1 LKPTVIATFNLKTLN
16 LKSNHHTLFAGP
28 SIIQPESE
36 MKDMSSAGLEGL
48 SAMLQ
53 KSTLSPSGP
62 SFEGRGLKLNDEN
75 DANIVVNEMA
85 KFKNTLDVLNLAGNT
100 LGVDACKAIGKELES
115 HPEFKYALWKDM
127 FTGRMKE
134 EIPQALRFLGVGLV
148 LAKAR
153 LVELDLSDNAFGPI
167 GIGGLVTLLKSD
179 PCFSLQILRL
189 NNNGLGISGGKLLA
203 KSLLECYES
212 SGKQLALKIFI
223 AGRNRLEND
232 GTKALAQVFQ
242 TMGTLQEIAMPQN
255 GIYAP
260 GHKALGE
267 ALLKCPELRVLN
279 LNDNCLARQ
288 GAVHIAEA
296 LPTLTELKS
305 VNFGDCLLKSDGAML
320 VAKALQSNQKLE
332 EVIFSFDE
340 IHSRA
345 LSDICN
351 SMRGKVNLKSLDL
364 EGNLFG
370 RTGKNILSNFPDVPI
385 ILGGGGDDD
394 DEDDDDE
401 EEEESEEEDEEEG
414 QIEEERESDSAEENS
429 NVNESIRIEDS
440 PAKEVSIDQFLQD
453 PSTRRFQL
461 LGKERY
467 TKTKRY
473 IEGLSDADMIT
484 KGVEILM
491 SVSSSAASNDE
502 KIKSDALEICMLL
515 YTRLFDWAKLK
526 DSVSLLDNSL
536 LVNLQLIKAEDNNKY
551 KPVLWNIEGC
561 YIALEK
567 ICNQNMLPEA
577 TKDILKVFL
586 QRQTVQSNRFSE
598 AKSKLLAAL

>member
-1 LKPTVIATFNLKTLN
+1 
-16 LKSNHHTLFAGP
+16 
-28 SIIQPESE
+28 

-48 SAMLQ
+48 SALLQ
-53 KSTLSPSGP
+53 RSTLSPTGP
-62 SFEGRGLKLNDEN
+62 SFEGKGLKLNDEN
-75 DANIVVNEMA
+75 DAKIVVSDMA
-85 KFKNTLDVLNLAGNT
+85 KFQNTLDMLNLAGNT

-134 EIPQALRFLGVGLV
+134 EIPQALRFLGSGLV

-167 GIGGLVTLLKSD
+167 GIGGLVTLLQSE
-179 PCFSLQILRL
+179 PCYSIQILRL

-203 KSLLECYES
+203 KSLLECYEA
-212 SGKQLALKIFI
+212 SGKKLALKIFI

-242 TMGTLQEIAMPQN
+242 TLGSLQEIAMPQN

-296 LPTLTELKS
+296 LPTLKELKS
-305 VNFGDCLLKSDGAML
+305 VNFGDCLLKSDGAMRI
-320 VAKALQSNQKLE
+320 AKALKSNEKLE

-345 LSDICN
+345 LSTICD
-351 SMRGKVNLKSLDL
+351 SMRGKVSLKSLDL
-364 EGNLFG
+364 EGNPFG
-370 RTGKNILSNFPDVPI
+370 RAGKNILLKYPDVPI
-385 ILGGGGDDD
+385 SLGGGGEDD

-401 EEEESEEEDEEEG
+401 EETEEEDEEEG
-414 QIEEERESDSAEENS
+414 QVEEERESDSAEEES
-429 NVNESIRIEDS
+429 NVHESIRIEDS
-440 PAKEVSIDQFLQD
+440 PVKEVSIDHFLED

-473 IEGLSDADMIT
+473 IEGLSDADMVS

-491 SVSSSAASNDE
+491 SVSSSAASKDE

-515 YTRLFDWAKLK
+515 YTRLFDWAKTK
-526 DSVSLLDNSL
+526 DCVSLLDNSL

-561 YIALEK
+561 FIALEK

>member
-1 LKPTVIATFNLKTLN
+1 
-16 LKSNHHTLFAGP
+16 
-28 SIIQPESE
+28 
-36 MKDMSSAGLEGL
+36 MKDMSSTGLEGL

-53 KSTLSPSGP
+53 RSTLTPSGP
-62 SFEGRGLKLNDEN
+62 SFEGKGLKLNNEN
-75 DANIVVNEMA
+75 DAKIVINEMA
-85 KFKNTLDVLNLAGNT
+85 KFQSTLDMLNLAGNT
-100 LGVDACKAIGKELES
+100 LGVDACKAIGKELEC

-134 EIPQALRFLGVGLV
+134 EIPQALRFLGCGLV

-153 LVELDLSDNAFGPI
+153 LAELDLSDNAFGPI
-167 GIGGLVTLLKSD
+167 GIGGLVTLLQSE
-179 PCFSLQILRL
+179 PCYTLQILRL

-203 KSLLECYES
+203 KSLLECYEA
-212 SGKQLALKIFI
+212 SGQKLALKIFI

-242 TMGTLQEIAMPQN
+242 TLGTLQEIAMPQN

-296 LPTLTELKS
+296 LPYLKELRS
-305 VNFGDCLLKSDGAML
+305 VNFGDCLLKSDGAMR
-320 VAKALQSNQKLE
+320 VAKALRSNEKLE

-345 LSDICN
+345 LNDICN
-351 SMRGKVNLKSLDL
+351 SMRGKMSLKSLDL

-370 RTGKNILSNFPDVPI
+370 RNGKNILSKYVDLPI
-385 ILGGGGDDD
+385 FLGGGGDDEED
-394 DEDDDDE
+394 DDDDE
-401 EEEESEEEDEEEG
+401 EEETEEEEEEEG
-414 QIEEERESDSAEENS
+414 QIEEERESDSGEENS
-429 NVNESIRIEDS
+429 NVNQSIRIEDS
-440 PAKEVSIDQFLQD
+440 PVKEVSIDQFLED

-467 TKTKRY
+467 TKIKRY
-473 IEGLSDADMIT
+473 LEGLSDADMVT

-491 SVSSSAASNDE
+491 SVSSSAASKEE

-515 YTRLFDWAKLK
+515 YTRLFDWAKTK
-526 DSVSLLDNSL
+526 DCVSLLDNSL

-561 YIALEK
+561 FIALEK
-567 ICNQNMLPEA
+567 ICNQKMLPEA

-598 AKSKLLAAL
+598 AKNKLLAAL

>member
-1 LKPTVIATFNLKTLN
+1 
-16 LKSNHHTLFAGP
+16 
-28 SIIQPESE
+28 
-36 MKDMSSAGLEGL
+36 MSSAGLEGL
-48 SAMLQ
+48 SALLQ
-53 KSTLSPSGP
+53 RSSLAPSGP
-62 SFEGRGLKLNDEN
+62 SFEGKGLKLNDEN
-75 DANIVVNEMA
+75 DAKIVINEMA
-85 KFKNTLDVLNLAGNT
+85 KFRNTLDMLNLAGNT
-100 LGVDACKAIGKELES
+100 YGVDACKAIGKELES

-134 EIPQALRFLGVGLV
+134 EIPQALRFLGCGLV
-148 LAKAR
+148 LAKAK

-167 GIGGLVTLLKSD
+167 GIGGLVTLLQSE
-179 PCFSLQILRL
+179 PCYTLQILRL

-203 KSLLECYES
+203 KSLLECYEA
-212 SGKQLALKIFI
+212 SGKRLALKIFI

-242 TMGTLQEIAMPQN
+242 TLGTLQEIAMPQN

-296 LPTLTELKS
+296 LPTLKELKS
-305 VNFGDCLLKSDGAML
+305 VNFGDCLLKSDGAMRI
-320 VAKALQSNQKLE
+320 AKALESNVNLE

-345 LSDICN
+345 LKGICE
-351 SMRGKVNLKSLDL
+351 SMRGKSSLKCLDL

-370 RTGKNILSNFPDVPI
+370 KNGKNILCKYIDVPI
-385 ILGGGGDDD
+385 RLGGGGDD
-394 DEDDDDE
+394 EDGEEDDDE
-401 EEEESEEEDEEEG
+401 EEETEEEEEEDG

-429 NVNESIRIEDS
+429 NVHESIRIEDS
-440 PAKEVSIDQFLQD
+440 PVKEVSVDQFLQD

-467 TKTKRY
+467 SKTKRY

-515 YTRLFDWAKLK
+515 YTRLFEWAKTK
-526 DSVSLLDNSL
+526 DTVSLLDNSL
-536 LVNLQLIKAEDNNKY
+536 LVNLQLIKTEDNNKY
-551 KPVLWNIEGC
+551 KPVLWNVEGC
-561 YIALEK
+561 FIALEK

-586 QRQTVQSNRFSE
+586 ERQTVQSNKFSE